1 MTSRLLSDKVAV
13 PDLFPI
19 SPIDFS
25 IDVDV
30 EIGMMNGVFSTV
42 NLRMVSADLPE
53 VLRIGKRL

>member
-13 PDLFPI
+13 PDLFPK

-30 EIGMMNGVFSTV
+30 EIGMINGVFSTV

-53 VLRIGKRL
+53 VLRIG